1 MLAGLALRLF
11 FITHFHIYAGDTK
24 FYEDLASNWLDH
36 GTYGFAFSGRLTPV
50 DMRVPGYPAFLA
62 IIYRAFGRAD
72 RTVMIVQAGV
82 DLVTCYLAALMAA
95 LLAPASK
102 RTLAAVVALW
112 MTALCPFTANY
123 TAVVL
128 TETLAIFLTTLTL
141 LVFVCITGHPWM
153 DRPIRSFDRESLL
166 RGVRWFFLGGILTG
180 VGTLVRPETPLLLCA
195 VGIVL
200 CVRWRRSVDWSKLAL
215 AALWMGVG
223 LILPLVPWAARN
235 ARTMGRIEFLAPRYA
250 QTEGDFIPVGFYDW
264 TRTWMVRFGDA
275 YLASWKLNKAP
286 ILVET
291 LPDSAFDSPAERE
304 RVAVLLS
311 RYNSNLRMSPM
322 EDRGFEELAQER
334 TARHPLRVYVFI
346 PMLRACAM
354 WFTPRIELLPYSG
367 KLWPPSAQ
375 LQGNPTEFRV
385 TLWFAIINC
394 VYLGLAFLGA
404 WRCRRYPALALL
416 ITFIL
421 VRTVVL
427 TQLQTVEPRYV
438 IVCFPAL
445 LAIGAQA
452 WAKDQ
457 RDATPAGKQATISDW
472 S

>member
-1 MLAGLALRLF
+1 
-11 FITHFHIYAGDTK
+11 
-24 FYEDLASNWLDH
+24 
-36 GTYGFAFSGRLTPV
+36 
-50 DMRVPGYPAFLA
+50 
-62 IIYRAFGRAD
+62 
-72 RTVMIVQAGV
+72 
-82 DLVTCYLAALMAA
+82 
-95 LLAPASK
+95 
-102 RTLAAVVALW
+102 
-112 MTALCPFTANY
+112 
-123 TAVVL
+123 
-128 TETLAIFLTTLTL
+128 
-141 LVFVCITGHPWM
+141 
-153 DRPIRSFDRESLL
+153 
-166 RGVRWFFLGGILTG
+166 
-180 VGTLVRPETPLLLCA
+180 
-195 VGIVL
+195 
-200 CVRWRRSVDWSKLAL
+200 
-215 AALWMGVG
+215 
-223 LILPLVPWAARN
+223 
-235 ARTMGRIEFLAPRYA
+235 
-250 QTEGDFIPVGFYDW
+250 
-264 TRTWMVRFGDA
+264 
-275 YLASWKLNKAP
+275 
-286 ILVET
+286 
-291 LPDSAFDSPAERE
+291 
-304 RVAVLLS
+304 
-311 RYNSNLRMSPM
+311 M